1 MTDTPKTGGTKQ
13 SALGRRDMLK
23 VLGLGAGASM
33 ASVAPVAA
41 QSSGE
46 SNADRT
52 KARYRDS
59 AEVKRFYETAR
70 YPK

>member
-1 MTDTPKTGGTKQ
+1 MTDTPKAGENKK

-33 ASVAPVAA
+33 ASVAPAAA

-46 SNADRT
+46 ANADRT
-52 KARYRDS
+52 KARYRES
-59 AEVKRFYETAR
+59 ADVKRFYETAR